1 MDVVKKLYLQ
11 AYFFVMALY
20 VFFNKGIAYSF
31 LAEALWA
38 GGFLVLFLTRKDYA
52 FGWDKRTKILAF
64 LLVIKMGYIGWGL
77 RSYVLFDVIRDSF
90 VIQYAWFAFFVFLFK
105 DLRKELWCYIILI
118 YTWFPFFALLNFYL
132 QNFSEFFETFYLF
145 GSVPFTLYKYGDMG
159 VHLLISSLVLIL
171 HLNNRSI
178 RFQLTMG
185 VTILLNLLI
194 VTAYSRSGMLAYLIG
209 LALFV
214 MYTKQQAMRDLL
226 KQYLRFIPFILLI
239 VVPLYSTLKVKENFQ
254 GRKVG
259 MEQLVENVG
268 SIFGTGK
275 DATLENNKIWRL
287 VWWANILDY
296 SLTPEFVWQGKGLGM
311 SLAENDVITTDSEDL
326 RSPHNF
332 NLTILARFG
341 WPLFLLWSYWLICLF
356 KPMFKRQLNDQQL
369 MISCVLFTFWL
380 NGSFDVFL
388 EGPMGAFPFWTWVG
402 LYLLGDF
409 FPEPLL
415 TSNFS
420 MRSARL

>member
-1 MDVVKKLYLQ
+1 MDAVKKLYLQ

-38 GGFLVLFLTRKDYA
+38 GGFIVLFLTRKSYA
-52 FGWDKRTKILAF
+52 FVWDKRTKILAF
-64 LLVIKMGYIGWGL
+64 FLAVTVGYIGWGL
-77 RSYVLFDVIRDSF
+77 RSYALFDVIRDSF

-105 DLRKELWCYIILI
+105 DLRAQMWEYIIKI

-132 QNFSEFFETFYLF
+132 QNFSEFFENFILF
-145 GSVPFTLYKYGDMG
+145 GSVPFALYKYGDMG
-159 VHLLISSLVLIL
+159 VHLLISSLVLML
-171 HLNNRSI
+171 YLNHRSI
-178 RFQLTMG
+178 RFQ
-185 VTILLNLLI
+185 VTIAVAILLNLLI
-194 VTAYSRSGMLAYLIG
+194 ITAYSRSGMLAYLLSLG
-209 LALFV
+209 LFV
-214 MYTKQQAMRDLL
+214 FYTKRAEMRVLL
-226 KQYLRFIPFILLI
+226 KQYARYLPIILLI
-239 VVPLYSTLKVKENFQ
+239 VLPLYASIKVKENFQ

-268 SIFGTGK
+268 SMFGVSK
-275 DATLENNKIWRL
+275 DATLDQNKLWRL
-287 VWWANILDY
+287 VWWANIIDY
-296 SLTPEFVWQGKGLGM
+296 SVTPEYALQGKGLGM
-311 SLAENDVITTDSEDL
+311 SLAESDDVVTEIEDL

-341 WPLFLLWSYWLICLF
+341 WPLFLLWAYWLFCLF

-402 LYLLGDF
+402 LYFLEDF
-409 FPEPLL
+409 FPESE
-415 TSNFS
+415 SNEVADAS
-420 MRSARL
+420 